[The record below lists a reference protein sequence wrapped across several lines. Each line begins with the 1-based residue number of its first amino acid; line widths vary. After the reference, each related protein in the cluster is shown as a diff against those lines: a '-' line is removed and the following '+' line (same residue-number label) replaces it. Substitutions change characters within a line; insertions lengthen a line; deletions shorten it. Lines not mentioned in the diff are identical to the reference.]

1 MAHGSDRPGPGSKVD
16 AMDGPE
22 HWLRISVELPAEVA
36 EIDGRSVE
44 ELASELRLLW
54 ITDRVRSGSI
64 SLGKGAMLAGMDRW
78 SFMRALDER
87 GVPVID
93 YSVEDLKK
101 DVTTLESL

>member
-1 MAHGSDRPGPGSKVD
+1 
-16 AMDGPE
+16 MDGPE